1 MRGQLSPQA
10 SCSAIWRLKVQNMTF
25 GVYVNHLRESPGQL
39 QVAIA
44 IAVAIP
50 AMFYTNV
57 DNDKYAHE
65 PQPQTQ
71 TQTGTHRYSHYI
83 QS

>member
-1 MRGQLSPQA
+1 
-10 SCSAIWRLKVQNMTF
+10 MTF

-39 QVAIA
+39 QVAI
-44 IAVAIP
+44 AIP

-71 TQTGTHRYSHYI
+71 AQKQTQTGTHSYSHYI